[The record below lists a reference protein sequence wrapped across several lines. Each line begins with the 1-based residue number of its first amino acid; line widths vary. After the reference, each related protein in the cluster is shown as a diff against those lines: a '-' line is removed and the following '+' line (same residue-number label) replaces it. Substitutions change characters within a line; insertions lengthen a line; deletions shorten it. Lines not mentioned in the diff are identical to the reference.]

1 MDHKSIRG
9 ALRHTGAAV
18 AVMVLA
24 ACSSAPKVPEGLP
37 QVDLSQALAQARA
50 AQEAGDASQAAN
62 LLEQAARAH
71 PGAKEP
77 WLRQAQMHL
86 EARRYGQ
93 AIVAAQ
99 EVLQR
104 DIADTTAHSI
114 MAVAGLRSSALA
126 LGHLRERNAVQGS
139 AREEA
144 QSLAQLIRDAV
155 GEPLLVA
162 PQPTPQVESPPQRPP
177 STANRRRDSV
187 ASPVSRPVR
196 PPEEVPARPAAAG
209 GRNPFSALQ

>member
-1 MDHKSIRG
+1 MDRKTIRG
-9 ALRHTGAAV
+9 ALRHVCAAAAV
-18 AVMVLA
+18 MGLA
-24 ACSSAPKVPEGLP
+24 ACSSVPTAGEGLP
-37 QVDLSQALAQARA
+37 QVDLAQALAQARA
-50 AQEAGDASQAAN
+50 AQDSGDTSQAAS

-144 QSLAQLIRDAV
+144 QSLAQIIRDAV

-162 PQPTPQVESPPQRPP
+162 PQPSPQAESPPQRPP
-177 STANRRRDSV
+177 TAVNRRRDSV
-187 ASPVSRPVR
+187 ASPVSRPIR
-196 PPEEVPARPAAAG
+196 PPEEVPARPATAG

>member
-1 MDHKSIRG
+1 MDHKAIRVG
-9 ALRHTGAAV
+9 LRHVCAA
-18 AVMVLA
+18 ASVMVLA
-24 ACSSAPKVPEGLP
+24 ACSSVPTTDEGLP
-37 QVDLSQALAQARA
+37 QLDLTQALAQARS
-50 AQEAGDASQAAN
+50 AQESGDTGQAEKW
-62 LLEQAARAH
+62 LEQAARAH

-77 WLRQAQMHL
+77 WLRRAQVHL

-104 DIADTTAHSI
+104 DVTDTTAHSI

-144 QSLAQLIRDAV
+144 QSLALIIREAV

-162 PQPTPQVESPPQRPP
+162 PQPQAESPPQRPP
-177 STANRRRDSV
+177 TGFSRRRDPG
-187 ASPVSRPVR
+187 ASPASRTVR
-196 PPEEVPARPAAAG
+196 PSEEAPARPAAAG